1 MLFLESQFMRLD
13 MDLKKDFSRD
23 SQVPR
28 VGMLCS
34 EYNKDLVL
42 KLYEGAKTEF
52 QKQSLQIVKTIWV
65 PGAGEIPQ
73 ASTWFIE
80 KYNLSALLACGVLIR
95 GETAHFESLCR
106 ILEKALIPLQNK
118 FSIPVIFSVLMLENR
133 RQAEDRLG
141 GSKGHRGEEAAQA
154 LIKMLRLK
162 QTLQEGK

>member
-1 MLFLESQFMRLD
+1 
-13 MDLKKDFSRD
+13 MDLKKDFLSD
-23 SQVPR
+23 SQVVPR
-28 VGMLCS
+28 VGMVCS

-42 KLYEGAKTEF
+42 KLYEGAKIEF
-52 QKQSLQIVKTIWV
+52 EKRSLQITKTVWV

-73 ASTWFIE
+73 ASNWLIE

-106 ILEKALIPLQNK
+106 ILEKALVPLQNK

-141 GSKGHRGEEAAQA
+141 GSKGHRGEEVAQA
-154 LIKMLRLK
+154 LIKMLKLK